1 MAPNNAREKPVS
13 REKIVYK
20 HLFYC
25 VKIVRKY
32 LIIQVYWA
40 IFLRNIDAYSN
51 KSSFGIRLILVT
63 FVLSISTHF
72 QKLYICI
79 YRSTLETL
87 QNSYIENHCNTNQ

>member
-40 IFLRNIDAYSN
+40 IFYE
-51 KSSFGIRLILVT
+51 ILT
-63 FVLSISTHF
+63 RTA
-72 QKLYICI
+72 
-79 YRSTLETL
+79 T
-87 QNSYIENHCNTNQ
+87 NHLLVYV